1 MLQKD
6 KEELKIIKNLKVIE
20 SLPEDLKVAVESFL
34 EQAIIVGE
42 YELDY
47 MPAEYLN
54 KLFKVCSKYP
64 EYDDLLLRMIEVV
77 DRDNI

>member
-1 MLQKD
+1 MLHKD
-6 KEELKIIKNLKVIE
+6 KEKLERIKSLKVIE
-20 SLPEDLKVAVESFL
+20 SLPEDLKVAIESFL

-47 MPAEYLN
+47 MPAEYLK

-64 EYDDLLLRMIEVV
+64 EYDELLLKMIEVV
-77 DRDNI
+77 NRDNM

>member
-6 KEELKIIKNLKVIE
+6 KEELKRIKSLKVIE
-20 SLPEDLKVAVESFL
+20 SLPEDLKIAVESFL

-47 MPAEYLN
+47 MPSEYLKN
-54 KLFKVCSKYP
+54 LFKVCSKYP
-64 EYDDLLLRMIEVV
+64 EYDELLLRMIEVV
-77 DRDNI
+77 DRDNM